1 MKKILLSSVLLVSMV
16 QAEYSGFESQQ
27 LSVGA
32 QVGIFGFGLNI
43 KDKMNDTIGVR
54 AGFDM
59 FSISG
64 VDIGD
69 NELKYEADYDASI
82 QNYSLLV
89 DWHPWKGSFRTS
101 AGLVLNNS
109 KIEGVIT
116 PSSNLDFEIQGH
128 KFEAKDVGSIDTLVD
143 FDSIAPYIGIGGDTS
158 FNKKKGFG
166 FTYDLGII
174 FQGSAK
180 IGYTPH
186 FTDSATQTIK
196 DDLTNRLED
205 EKKSL
210 QDDLDNYKIL
220 PYLSIGFNYKF

>member
-16 QAEYSGFESQQ
+16 QAEFSDFESQQ
-27 LSVGA
+27 LAVGA
-32 QVGIFGFGLNI
+32 QVGVFGVGLNI
-43 KDKMNDTIGVR
+43 KDKMSDTIGVR

-64 VDIGD
+64 MDMGDDKVDYD
-69 NELKYEADYDASI
+69 VDASI

-109 KIEGVIT
+109 KIDGVIT
-116 PSSNLDFEIQGH
+116 PSKNLDFEIQGH

-143 FDSIAPYIGIGGDTS
+143 FDSIAPYIGIGGDTL
-158 FNKKKGFG
+158 FNKKQGFG

-186 FTDSATQTIK
+186 FTDSAPQAIK
-196 DDLTNRLED
+196 DDLTERLEV

-220 PYLSIGFNYKF
+220 PYVSIGFNYKF

>member
-1 MKKILLSSVLLVSMV
+1 MV
-16 QAEYSGFESQQ
+16 QAEFSDFESQQ
-27 LSVGA
+27 LAVGA
-32 QVGIFGFGLNI
+32 QVGVFGVGLNI
-43 KDKMNDTIGVR
+43 KDKMSDTIGVR

-64 VDIGD
+64 MDLGDDKVDYD
-69 NELKYEADYDASI
+69 VDASI

-109 KIEGVIT
+109 KIDGVIT
-116 PSSNLDFEIQGH
+116 PSKNLDFEIQGH

-158 FNKKKGFG
+158 FNKKQGFG

-186 FTDSATQTIK
+186 FTDSAPQAIK
-196 DDLTNRLED
+196 DDLTERLEV

-220 PYLSIGFNYKF
+220 PYVSIGFNYKF